1 MACRATNFPPVFQFR
16 FPAAPKTADDN
27 RPGNRV
33 FFEPMDKRKTWRD
46 QEQNLVERWNAANER
61 FRAANAGNVAAEV
74 EAARAELETL
84 RRQVARLKS
93 EFSTGKRY

>member
-1 MACRATNFPPVFQFR
+1 
-16 FPAAPKTADDN
+16 
-27 RPGNRV
+27 
-33 FFEPMDKRKTWRD
+33 MDKRKTWRD
-46 QEQNLVERWNAANER
+46 QEQDLVQRWNAANER
-61 FRAANAGNVAAEV
+61 FRAAHAGNQTSEV

>member
-1 MACRATNFPPVFQFR
+1 
-16 FPAAPKTADDN
+16 
-27 RPGNRV
+27 
-33 FFEPMDKRKTWRD
+33 MDKRKTWRD
-46 QEQNLVERWNAANER
+46 QEENLVQRWNAANER
-61 FRAANAGNVAAEV
+61 YRVAHAGNLATEV